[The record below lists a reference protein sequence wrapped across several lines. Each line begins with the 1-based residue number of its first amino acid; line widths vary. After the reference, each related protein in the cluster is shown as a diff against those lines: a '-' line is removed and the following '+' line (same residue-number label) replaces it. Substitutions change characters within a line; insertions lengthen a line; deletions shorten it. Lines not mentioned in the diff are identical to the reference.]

1 LDFSRVAVAL
11 VAASAAVTAAW
22 PIVNECIDSA
32 RSTSQISRLVD
43 ALDQIQPKPLKI
55 ALAQTN
61 GNELTLRYAI
71 KIRDAVQQSGIATEL
86 GYTIPDDSRERGV
99 IIALRNP
106 SQMPAEAQQI
116 QKALEKA

>member
-1 LDFSRVAVAL
+1 
-11 VAASAAVTAAW
+11 
-22 PIVNECIDSA
+22 
-32 RSTSQISRLVD
+32 
-43 ALDQIQPKPLKI
+43 LKI

-61 GNELTLRYAI
+61 ENELTLRYAI

-106 SQMPAEAQQI
+106 SQMAAEAQQI
-116 QKALEKA
+116 QKAFEKAGVPTTVAPFTRDGMHIPGDTGIVWDYVIWIAPKRD